1 MVEEQKKF
9 KILKRT
15 SYEEQISQES
25 KEATKNTFLFGL
37 AAAAAL
43 CFFTVTAHENTDNAL
58 RLMHMSFGLLSTG
71 LSVYHLKGL
80 IESISKKT
88 NLQSKVEDINSE
100 LEMLENEES
109 RGMSRW

>member
-1 MVEEQKKF
+1 MTNEQKRF
-9 KILKRT
+9 KIQKIE
-15 SYEEQISQES
+15 SYEKQISEEN
-25 KEATKNTFLFGL
+25 KEATKKTFLFGL

-43 CFFTVTAHENTDNAL
+43 CFFAATAHENIDNAL
-58 RLMHMSFGLLSTG
+58 RLVNMPFGLVSTG

-100 LEMLENEES
+100 LEMPENEES
-109 RGMSRW
+109 RGMGRW